1 MAATIQTLA
10 TKCEMDAA
18 TPLFV
23 GVAWSRGK
31 LPCPLQQFN
40 LKLGEADPLRWDRP
54 VSWDYKSHIYDP
66 VYQQR
71 AREMIY
77 TCSITSMINRSME
90 FTRKNGAFS
99 FGCLE
104 KQYYSSCFH
113 RLSVF
118 HHHQPF
124 MFSTLKCFF
133 FLGISRETQCMQS
146 SFLATNRGVKFPD

>member
-40 LKLGEADPLRWDRP
+40 LKLGEADPLRWDRL

-71 AREMIY
+71 ASEMIY
-77 TCSITSMINRSME
+77 TCSITAVVNRSME
-90 FTRKNGAFS
+90 FTHVFP
-99 FGCLE
+99 FGCL
-104 KQYYSSCFH
+104 KKHIIAPASTAFGCPITTNLSC
-113 RLSVF
+113 S
-118 HHHQPF
+118 QNQCAYDAWPF
-124 MFSTLKCFF
+124 FSN
-133 FLGISRETQCMQS
+133 I
-146 SFLATNRGVKFPD
+146 